1 MMILDIQKIQAQ
13 IRRIAQT
20 GSRGVALSRHCREE
34 SMPDH
39 NTNFL
44 DILNVLNWGQVIHDP
59 EENCDMKFR
68 INGSDSEG
76 EPLTIIV
83 ILLDENSL
91 LVKTLW

>member
-1 MMILDIQKIQAQ
+1 
-13 IRRIAQT
+13 
-20 GSRGVALSRHCREE
+20 
-34 SMPDH
+34 MPDH